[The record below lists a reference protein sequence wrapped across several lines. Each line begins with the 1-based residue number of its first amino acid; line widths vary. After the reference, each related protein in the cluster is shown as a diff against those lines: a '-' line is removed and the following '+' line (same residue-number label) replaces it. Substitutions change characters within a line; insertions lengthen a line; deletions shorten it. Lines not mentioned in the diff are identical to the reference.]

1 MTRIS
6 LNGARKRNGI
16 EGGTGM
22 IEIFS
27 LRDSMDDDIDMGLV
41 TFTVVFCR
49 MDCRERL
56 WISNRPSSREVKS
69 EADVFRGYWTP
80 YSLLDAGSMKDH
92 HQMS

>member
-49 MDCRERL
+49 MDCREQL
-56 WISNRPSSREVKS
+56 
-69 EADVFRGYWTP
+69 
-80 YSLLDAGSMKDH
+80 
-92 HQMS
+92 